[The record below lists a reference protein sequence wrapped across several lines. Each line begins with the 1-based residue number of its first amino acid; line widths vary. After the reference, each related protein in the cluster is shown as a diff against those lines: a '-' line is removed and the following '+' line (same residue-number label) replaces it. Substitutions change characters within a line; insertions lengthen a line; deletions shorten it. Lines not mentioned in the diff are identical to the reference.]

1 MVNLV
6 NLAIPAILVKTFAF
20 VNDMMFKI
28 LHRIDCKILK
38 NCCRFIVCFHV
49 SVSIATLWKYF
60 TTMHARER
68 FFSAP
73 WKSLCYISWL
83 LRLNNFPQ
91 LSHSN
96 LLTSA
101 WISLM
106 CFFRTLFPQTG
117 FLQSEQKYG
126 LSSMWDFLWFVRF
139 WWVLN
144 DFSPFGQISEWLI
157 WCSFKWPEHVKRY
170 DLLFGC
176 HVLLN
181 ACCLGLVLL

>member
-1 MVNLV
+1 MWHLRHWLQYRQLRTWIHDNHCYLTIYCDTGQHSQFLRCLVNLAIMVNLV

-68 FFSAP
+68 VFSAP

-117 FLQSEQKYG
+117 FCNRNRNMASRQCE
-126 LSSMWDFLWFVRF
+126 
-139 WWVLN
+139 
-144 DFSPFGQISEWLI
+144 IS
-157 WCSFKWPEHVKRY
+157 C
-170 DLLFGC
+170 DLLYFDEF
-176 HVLLN
+176 
-181 ACCLGLVLL
+181 